1 MGLISRVS
9 SRTYRANM
17 LRVTR
22 CRRNVQRL
30 VSKYG
35 QSAEYS
41 PNGNWATREEWGA
54 QGNNAPSF
62 YDRRAE
68 LNHHFNANL
77 DSAGER
83 IHLTPWDY
91 FINKGDNFF
100 SSEAFRMFSVF
111 VLFMI

>member
-1 MGLISRVS
+1 MG
-9 SRTYRANM
+9 
-17 LRVTR
+17 
-22 CRRNVQRL
+22 
-30 VSKYG
+30 
-35 QSAEYS
+35 
-41 PNGNWATREEWGA
+41 
-54 QGNNAPSF
+54 PSF

-77 DSAGER
+77 DSEGER

-111 VLFMI
+111 VLFMIYRCISMEHKKAQILCAPERRAEYLSFFMFHTDASIDHKENKNREHT